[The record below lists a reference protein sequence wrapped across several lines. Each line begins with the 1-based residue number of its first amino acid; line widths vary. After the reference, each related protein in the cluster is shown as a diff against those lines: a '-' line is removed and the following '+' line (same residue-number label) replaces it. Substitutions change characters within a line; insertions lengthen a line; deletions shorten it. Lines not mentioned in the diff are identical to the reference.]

1 MSDDEKKL
9 RDTIGLWPPYMYKRE
24 AEEQDWQ
31 ELTDYIE
38 SQRKEAVKEYKLQT
52 AIERLDVQCS
62 EGNCKNCDSKRP
74 LLKKLQAQLK
84 ELTKGGNI
92 E

>member
-1 MSDDEKKL
+1 MAMNNKDKTDLIFADYDTGRCNVVEAMDRVDQFIQDE
-9 RDTIGLWPPYMYKRE
+9 RR
-24 AEEQDWQ
+24 Q
-31 ELTDYIE
+31 
-38 SQRKEAVKEYKLQT
+38 AVEEYKLQI

-62 EGNCKNCDSKRP
+62 EGKCKNCDSKRP

-84 ELTKGGNI
+84 ELTKGDTD